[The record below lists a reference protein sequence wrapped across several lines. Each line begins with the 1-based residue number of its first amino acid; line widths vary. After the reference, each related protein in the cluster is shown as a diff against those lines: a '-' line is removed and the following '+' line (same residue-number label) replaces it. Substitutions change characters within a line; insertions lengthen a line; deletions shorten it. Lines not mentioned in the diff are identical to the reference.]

1 MAHRPYGSVQ
11 NRMYPSALYCA
22 GVSHRAF
29 FVKVRSTAWK
39 YLQDVVHLAGYRL
52 AFFDGICYDTG
63 YCAAA
68 R

>member
-39 YLQDVVHLAGYRL
+39 GEH
-52 AFFDGICYDTG
+52 
-63 YCAAA
+63 AALHSWISSSQNPGS
-68 R
+68 